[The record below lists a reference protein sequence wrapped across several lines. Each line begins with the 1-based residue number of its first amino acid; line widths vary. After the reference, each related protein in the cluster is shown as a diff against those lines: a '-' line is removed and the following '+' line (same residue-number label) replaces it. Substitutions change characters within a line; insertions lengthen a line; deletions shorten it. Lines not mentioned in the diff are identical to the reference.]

1 MTTVIRPFGPT
12 EPFTPSLDTSSR
24 LEGPPPGTDSE
35 GRPFRKTQKV
45 GAAVVLLCVAA
56 WMISSFWVSV
66 QVRSPRQ
73 PFVAPTA
80 SQSWL
85 RSPSAGARAFFRLQ
99 FPVSSSRPQSVTLW
113 VEGFQQVTAYVN
125 GNRVALSAAS
135 PNVLV
140 DTAPDVPKLVQQI
153 DIRPY
158 IVGGINAVGLEVASL
173 NGQTPAFR
181 ARVEVRTGTM
191 VQTYGVS
198 PGSWES
204 TTNAALTGQA
214 IPVTGVFARSNFAD
228 GDWRRTVR
236 SPSKPGTGTVT
247 VPPDAFT
254 QPATA
259 PALTGPLG
267 TQSLIASTVV
277 DFPSGCTEG
286 WLRVAATGA
295 YTVSLD
301 GRAIATGS
309 AGTAPTTLPL
319 SVYDLCPVARAG
331 RHVLTISVGASQ
343 RPVAYLDGYIRSGA
357 RAVSFATG
365 PGWHAGTQATPGG
378 GKSVIGMLNAP
389 ESDLGQLFVRTPAS
403 INVPAGP
410 LLLDQLTLVGELL
423 LFALVAV
430 AIALAFRVALPKAV
444 TGVLCGALPAVGLV
458 LVLTEF
464 RHIVY
469 VQPPFPST
477 PNMLAL
483 VLGVG
488 AVGVIGSVAATVR
501 VRPAPAQM
509 ALSPSRRARHRRVGW
524 LPTHWYTVAIAV
536 IGVGWASVQSFD
548 ITFNPLWQDELS
560 SLAAA
565 QGMRAHL
572 LPEWP
577 SGFLYWKSELF
588 TALIAVIGGVTHD
601 NVSVLRDVSVIFF
614 GLTILL
620 FGLTLIPLVL
630 PGRRVY
636 QLVATIAF
644 ATAPFEMGH
653 ALDIRMYQM
662 LQCVVVVVAL
672 LLRKALQEPS
682 TRRVALLMAAVVAM
696 YFTHEESFGVL
707 LIIPL
712 ALCCYD
718 GLRWSRNWRWWVFG
732 GAAVAVICVQLALAK
747 FTHPPYFGIDP
758 SGGPLVQWS
767 PQPFYYFENFFFA
780 DPTYGASITV
790 VSSLAVVGTIV
801 GIWRKEAIRLYLA
814 AFWLVPTAVVSL
826 VLLTKDT
833 RYVFLCLPFVFALA
847 ACGTVDIIDAVRRVV
862 GAVRGSARVRRMLV
876 EVLAGLSVVA
886 IMVSLIGGL
895 NDYGTWTG
903 SAFHANISHRWLD
916 YPTAVAYVKAHEK
929 PGDIVIADS
938 SAPNLVGYSL
948 GRAPN
953 YWIPPHRTE
962 TLLYVFEKHDRPVD
976 TQYGIPVLMNA
987 QTFLSALDGSKR
999 AWIVG
1004 DTSLIRALLPS
1015 IRTIVQQRFTLK
1027 EEGESVSVLLATNS

>member
-12 EPFTPSLDTSSR
+12 EPFTPSLATSSR
-24 LEGPPPGTDSE
+24 LEGPPSGTDAG
-35 GRPFRKTQKV
+35 GRPFRRKQRVAT
-45 GAAVVLLCVAA
+45 AVVLLFFAA
-56 WMISSFWVSV
+56 WLISSFWVSV

-80 SQSWL
+80 SQSWV
-85 RSPSAGARAFFRLQ
+85 RAPGAGSRAFFRLQ
-99 FPVSSSRPQSVTLW
+99 FPVSNSLPQSVTLW
-113 VEGFQQVTAYVN
+113 VEGFQQVTTYVD
-125 GNRVALSAAS
+125 GTRVNLTPSA

-140 DTAPDVPKLVQQI
+140 DTAPDVPKVVQQI
-153 DIRPY
+153 DIRPDV
-158 IVGGINAVGLEVASL
+158 IGGINAVGLEVASL
-173 NGQTPAFR
+173 DGQAPAFR

-198 PGSWES
+198 PSSWES
-204 TTNAALTGQA
+204 TTNAGLTGQA
-214 IPVTGVFARSNFAD
+214 LPESGVFARSNFAD
-228 GDWRRTVR
+228 GDWTRAVR
-236 SPSKPGTGTVT
+236 SPAKPGTATVT

-267 TQSLIASTVV
+267 TQTLIASTVV

-286 WLRVAATGA
+286 WLRVAATGN

-309 AGTAPTTLPL
+309 AGAAPATLPL
-319 SVYDLCPVARAG
+319 SIYDLCPVVSPG
-331 RHVLTISVGASQ
+331 RHMLTISVGASQ
-343 RPVAYLDGYIRSGA
+343 RPTAYLDGYIRSGS

-365 PGWHAGTQATPGG
+365 PGWHAGTQATAGS
-378 GKSVIGMLNAP
+378 GKSLIGVINTP
-389 ESDLGQLFVRTPAS
+389 EAEFGQLFLRTPAS

-410 LLLDQLTLVGELL
+410 LLADQLTLVGEML
-423 LFALVAV
+423 LFALAAV
-430 AIALAFRVALPKAV
+430 VVALAFGVTLPKAV
-444 TGVLCGALPAVGLV
+444 TGVLCGALPAVGTV
-458 LVLTEF
+458 LALTEL

-477 PNMLAL
+477 PDMLAL

-488 AVGVIGSVAATVR
+488 AVGVTVAMAATVR
-501 VRPAPAQM
+501 SRRATAEV
-509 ALSPSRRARHRRVGW
+509 ALWPSRAARHRRVGW
-524 LPTHWYTVAIAV
+524 LRAHWYKLAV
-536 IGVGWASVQSFD
+536 VVVGVGWAGVQTFD

-565 QGMRAHL
+565 QGIRAHL

-588 TALIAVIGGVTHD
+588 SGLIAVVGGLAHD
-601 NVSVLRDVSVIFF
+601 NVSVLRDVSVVFF
-614 GLTILL
+614 GATILL
-620 FGLTLIPLVL
+620 FGLKLIPLVL

-672 LLRKALQEPS
+672 LLRRAVQEPS

-696 YFTHEESFGVL
+696 YLTHEESFGLL

-712 ALCCYD
+712 ALCCYN
-718 GLRWSRNWRWWVFG
+718 GLRWTRNWRWWVFG
-732 GAAVAVICVQLALAK
+732 GAAVALICVQLALAK
-747 FTHPPYFGIDP
+747 FSHPPYFGIDP

-847 ACGTVDIIDAVRRVV
+847 ACGTVDIVDAVRRVV
-862 GAVRGSARVRRMLV
+862 GAVRGSTRVHRTFV
-876 EVLAGLSVVA
+876 EVLAGLSVLA
-886 IMVSLIGGL
+886 IMLSLIGGL

-903 SAFHANISHRWLD
+903 SVFHANISRRWLD

-962 TLLYVFEKHDRPVD
+962 TLLYVFEKDDRPVD

-987 QTFLSALDGSKR
+987 QTFLSALDSAKR

-1004 DTSLIRALLPS
+1004 DSSLIRALLPS

-1027 EEGESVSVLLATNS
+1027 EEGESVSVLLATNN